1 MRILVLGASGMLG
14 STLIR
19 WFSRSPNWEVFGSI
33 RSDVHTGEL
42 QKFAP
47 KVQLI
52 LGVDISNLESIDKAF
67 SVAKPETVINCI
79 GIIKQSP
86 ALEDPSV
93 AIQTNSVF
101 PHHLA
106 QIAKISNARL
116 IHISTD
122 CVFSGKVGNYSEKDI
137 PDAEDLYG
145 RSKLLGEV
153 KSPNSVT
160 LRTSMIGHELG
171 EGRSLVNWFLAQDGC
186 IKGYKKAIFSGFPT
200 VELARVIE
208 DFVINNSKLHG
219 VYHIS
224 ADPISKYE
232 LLSLVAETYGKKN
245 KIIPDENYV
254 IDRSLNSSL
263 FRSLTGFAP
272 RSWANMIETMWEFR

>member
-14 STLIR
+14 STLVR
-19 WFSRSPNWEVFGSI
+19 WFSRNPTWKVFGSI
-33 RSDVHTGEL
+33 RSDVHTGEFQNL
-42 QKFAP
+42 TP
-47 KVQLI
+47 KVKFI

-67 SVAKPETVINCI
+67 SAVKPEIVINCI

-86 ALEDPSV
+86 ALENPSV
-93 AIQTNSVF
+93 AIQINSVF
-101 PHHLA
+101 PHWLA
-106 QIAKISNARL
+106 EITKISNARL

-122 CVFSGKVGNYSEKDI
+122 CVFSGKVGNYSENDI

-171 EGRSLVNWFLAQDGC
+171 EGRSLINWFLAQDGC

-208 DFVINNSKLHG
+208 EFVINNSNLHG
-219 VYHIS
+219 VYHVS

-245 KIIPDENYV
+245 KIIPDENFV

-272 RSWANMIETMWEFR
+272 RSWANMVETMREFR